1 MYEDHN
7 PANFVQN
14 WKTPELIIHG
24 SKGLV
29 VQFVPDYRLPT
40 HRIRGIISI
49 YGAAETGVHLVNLL
63 IDDRIPSRLVIFRKE
78 NHFVLNP
85 KNSLKWHEEV
95 IGWITKW
102 TSHPHVV
109 EDEPTRLIIQS

>member
-1 MYEDHN
+1 MDRK
-7 PANFVQN
+7 VQKYN
-14 WKTPELIIHG
+14 LCLTI
-24 SKGLV
+24 
-29 VQFVPDYRLPT
+29 DYRLT
-40 HRIRGIISI
+40 ESEGLSAFTALQRQG
-49 YGAAETGVHLVNLL
+49 YHLVNLL
-63 IDDRIPSRLVIFRKE
+63 TDDRIPSRLVIFRKE
-78 NHFVLNP
+78 NHFVLDP